1 MLFQQIIF
9 LINYLNLMNNL
20 KTLVES
26 YQPTTYKRVKRSEQT
41 HQESALLTK
50 QEIARL
56 LSLYQNQQTLQEK
69 RLVRDAIDHWLRR
82 YHGYVI
88 EGGIGSHYVEVG
100 VDPRACIFEHII
112 PARDALD
119 MLLQGIMTVDQ
130 AMNIPTCL
138 IGKDNDQLL
147 RESGLVQSSPDY
159 WLFFRRYAV
168 LDSQFATH
176 DNNIIDTTTW
186 SLQNHYNYFKND
198 Q

>member
-1 MLFQQIIF
+1 MTQ
-9 LINYLNLMNNL
+9 L
-20 KTLVES
+20 KSLVES
-26 YQPTTYKRVKRSEQT
+26 YQPTIYQRVKRSEQT
-41 HQESALLTK
+41 HADSTVLTE

-88 EGGIGSHYVEVG
+88 EGGIGSHYIEVG
-100 VDPRACIFEHII
+100 VNTRSCIFEHIV

-119 MLLQGIMTVDQ
+119 MLLQGIMTVKQ

-138 IGKDNDQLL
+138 ISKDNDQVL

-159 WLFFRRYAV
+159 WLFFKRYTV

-176 DNNIIDTTTW
+176 DGNIIDINDWT
-186 SLQNHYNYFKND
+186 LKKHFDYFEI
-198 Q
+198 

>member
-1 MLFQQIIF
+1 
-9 LINYLNLMNNL
+9 MNNL
-20 KTLVES
+20 KKLVES
-26 YQPTTYKRVKRSEQT
+26 YQPTAYTRVKRSEQT
-41 HQESALLTK
+41 HLESAKLTK
-50 QEIARL
+50 QEISRL
-56 LSLYQNQQTLQEK
+56 LSLYQHQQTLQEK

-100 VDPRACIFEHII
+100 VTLKSCIFEHII

-138 IGKDNDQLL
+138 ISKDNDQIL
-147 RESGLVQSSPDY
+147 RESGLSQSSPDY

-176 DNNIIDTTTW
+176 DGNQMDADVWT
-186 SLQNHYNYFKND
+186 LENHYNYFQND
-198 Q
+198 R

>member
-1 MLFQQIIF
+1 MAQ
-9 LINYLNLMNNL
+9 L
-20 KTLVES
+20 KFLVES
-26 YQPTTYKRVKRSEQT
+26 YQPTTYTRVKRSEQT
-41 HQESALLTK
+41 HLESAVLTE
-50 QEIARL
+50 QEINRL
-56 LSLYQNQQTLQEK
+56 LSLYQHQQTLQEK

-100 VDPRACIFEHII
+100 VNLRSCIFEHIV

-119 MLLQGIMTVDQ
+119 MLLQGIMTVSQ

-138 IGKDNDQLL
+138 INKDNDQIL

-159 WLFFRRYAV
+159 WLFFQRYAV

-176 DNNIIDTTTW
+176 DGTPINPLTW
-186 SLQNHYNYFKND
+186 TLEKHYNYFKHLVI
-198 Q
+198 

>member
-1 MLFQQIIF
+1 MLQT
-9 LINYLNLMNNL
+9 LI
-20 KTLVES
+20 ES
-26 YQPTTYKRVKRSEQT
+26 YQPTSYTRVKRSEQT
-41 HQESALLTK
+41 HVESAQLTK
-50 QEIARL
+50 KEIGRL
-56 LSLYQNQQTLQEK
+56 LAQYPTADSLQEK
-69 RLVRDAIDHWLRR
+69 RLLRDAIDHWLRR

-100 VDPRACIFEHII
+100 VNLKSCIFEHII

-119 MLLQGIMTVDQ
+119 MLLQGIMTVEQ

-138 IGKDNDQLL
+138 ISKDNDQIL

-159 WLFFRRYAV
+159 WLFFQRYTV

-176 DNNIIDTTTW
+176 DGNIIDTTTW